1 MVKPKHSML
10 PGYKRL
16 FTSRSPPQTDRVQES
31 FFHSTRLGPDADWHL
46 YGNPQGTTYL
56 HAHAVVWLRWV
67 GRSQREAD
75 SGGWLISWTA
85 THQLLATNR
94 PRYYGGGLGDHREK
108 ESEKIQR
115 YLVPTGFLND
125 CCGQKTPN
133 LQQLQYNTKWT
144 KVSVF
149 LLLFLL
155 YSSFMLVLFWQITF
169 SHVFTDVWKFN
180 AVD

>member
-1 MVKPKHSML
+1 ML

-125 CCGQKTPN
+125 CCGQKT
-133 LQQLQYNTKWT
+133 QIC
-144 KVSVF
+144 
-149 LLLFLL
+149 
-155 YSSFMLVLFWQITF
+155 SSFNTIQNEQKFQCFCCSFCFIPPSCLFF
-169 SHVFTDVWKFN
+169 SGR
-180 AVD
+180 